1 MRFKRKSGGLRA
13 VLEFGLGAILIA
25 AYTAGVARSQNP
37 APQSEASEHTIPA
50 LMVSD
55 IHFEPFWDPEKA
67 AQLAAAPVKQWKEIL
82 AASDSPGRADKF
94 AALEQSCKTRGEDT
108 TYRLFDSSL
117 RAMREHATGAR
128 FITVSGDLM
137 SHAFTCKFATVFPTA
152 APDDYRAFAE
162 KTVGFVVESLRGAF
176 PGIPVY
182 AALGNNDSGCGDYQL
197 DANSDF
203 LSDTGKV
210 ITADLR
216 GPERERATQ
225 NFAAGGYYSAE
236 LPAPME
242 HTRLLVLDDLFM
254 SRRYQNCA
262 GKDDSAPAAAQIAW
276 LKMQLDEARD
286 RHEKI
291 WVLAHIPPGV
301 DPYSTVT
308 KGKNICKGNPPQM
321 YLSSE
326 ALPEAIAEFGDVIKL
341 AIFAHTHMDEVR
353 LLEPAKTDSAKAGAA
368 ELGVPVKMV
377 SSISPIDGNNPSFTV
392 ARVDPEK
399 GQLEDYRVFVA
410 SNQTGIDATWSE
422 EYDFAKT
429 YKEPSFSAPTLLDL
443 IARFDADRG
452 AQSSDSQDYIHNYGA
467 GGTVKLL
474 QLVWPQYVCA
484 LQNDEGDAFSSCVCA
499 MKP

>member
-1 MRFKRKSGGLRA
+1 
-13 VLEFGLGAILIA
+13 
-25 AYTAGVARSQNP
+25 
-37 APQSEASEHTIPA
+37 
-50 LMVSD
+50 MVSD
-55 IHFEPFWDPEKA
+55 IHFEPFWDPDKA
-67 AQLAAAPVKQWKEIL
+67 VQLANAPVARWKGIL
-82 AASDSPGRADKF
+82 AAPDSPGRADKF
-94 AALEQSCKTRGEDT
+94 EAVEQACQTRGEDT
-108 TYRLFDSSL
+108 TYSLFDSSL
-117 RAMREHATGAR
+117 RAMREHTAGAR

-137 SHAFTCKFATVFPTA
+137 SHAFTCKFAAVFPKA
-152 APDDYRAFAE
+152 APGDYRAFAE
-162 KTVGFVVESLRGAF
+162 KTVEFVVESLRGAF
-176 PGIPVY
+176 PGVPVF
-182 AALGNNDSGCGDYQL
+182 AALGNNDSGCGDYQI
-197 DANSDF
+197 DANSEF
-203 LSDTGKV
+203 LADLGKV
-210 ITADLR
+210 MTADLR

-225 NFAAGGYYSAE
+225 DFAAGGYYSAE

-242 HTRLLVLDDLFM
+242 HTRMLVLDDLFM
-254 SRRYQNCA
+254 SRRYQTCA
-262 GKDDSAPAAAQIAW
+262 GQDDLAPAAAQIAW
-276 LKMQLDEARD
+276 LQKQLDEARQHKE
-286 RHEKI
+286 RV

-341 AIFAHTHMDEVR
+341 AIFAHTHMDEMR
-353 LLEPAKTDSAKAGAA
+353 LLEPAKTDPAKADTA

-392 ARVDPEK
+392 ATVDPEK

-429 YKEPSFSAPTLLDL
+429 YKEPSFSAPTLRDL

-484 LQNDEGDAFSSCVCA
+484 LQNDEGDAFSSCVCG